1 MLKFTQMTEILR
13 PAGSFDEWD
22 RREGTPGPMG
32 VTWVESLS
40 AWNFALYSRRA
51 TGVTLLL
58 YGPDDPVRPILEQRL
73 NPRLNKSGRIW
84 HCWIPA
90 AGAVAQARH
99 YAYRVEG
106 RHDPG
111 AGYYFDAEK
120 ILLDPFAPAVF
131 FPPAYS
137 RLAAGD
143 PGPND
148 GRAPLGVLPRT
159 TAPRSLTVER
169 PPRPSHDLV
178 VYELHVKGF
187 TARTNSGVR
196 AENRGTFA
204 GLTEKIPYLKKLG
217 VTAVELMPVQQCDPL
232 EGSFWGYM
240 TLNFFSPHQG
250 YAASPTSEGAAEE
263 FRDMVDAFHASN
275 IEVWL
280 DVVYNHTSE
289 AGPDGPVYSY
299 RGIDNQSYYLL
310 TGDRSRYRND
320 TGCGNTLRCDH
331 PVVRSLILESLLF
344 WINHMGVDG
353 FRFDLASVFT
363 RRSDG
368 GTDLEH
374 PSLIADISFL
384 AARHGVRMVA
394 EAWDIES
401 YLLGRA
407 FPGINWRQWNG
418 KYRDDLRD
426 FVRGVSGRVGALM
439 QRLYGSDDLFP
450 DDPENS
456 YRPFQSVNFIT
467 AHDGFC
473 LYDLVAYDHK
483 HNQANGHHNTDGT
496 DDNRSWNCG
505 WEGDVNVPE
514 AVMELRRRQARNF
527 MCLLM
532 LTNGTPMFSAG
543 DEFLATRQGNN
554 NPYNQDNELNYLDW
568 DLLETNKDV
577 FRFVQGMIAFRK
589 AHPSIARSQYWRDD
603 VSWYG
608 TRGPSPDFSPGG
620 QTLAYC
626 LRGASLG
633 DDDIYVMVNS
643 GAHEAYFVIQEG
655 AAREWLLVADTALPS
670 PGDYVEPGQRVR
682 LDSCEY
688 RVGGRSV
695 VVLCRPIRPGRLM
708 PAEAKLKPGSKHP

>member
-1 MLKFTQMTEILR
+1 
-13 PAGSFDEWD
+13 
-22 RREGTPGPMG
+22 MG
-32 VTWVESLS
+32 VTWIGSLR

-58 YGPDDPVRPILEQRL
+58 YTADHVVHPVFEERL
-73 NPRLNKSGRIW
+73 NPRINKSGRIW
-84 HCWIPA
+84 HCWVSADRAKGA
-90 AGAVAQARH
+90 AY

-106 RHDPG
+106 RHDPA
-111 AGYYFDAEK
+111 AGYCFDSEK
-120 ILLDPFAPAVF
+120 ILVDPFAPAVF
-131 FPPAYS
+131 FPQEYD
-137 RLAAGD
+137 RVAAGL

-148 GRAPLGVLPRT
+148 GRAPLGVLPHSV
-159 TAPRSLTVER
+159 PRPVRDIER
-169 PPRPSHDLV
+169 PPRPSHDLI

-187 TARTNSGVR
+187 TARANSGVSPG
-196 AENRGTFA
+196 NPGTFA
-204 GLTEKIPYLKKLG
+204 GLTEKIPYLKQLG
-217 VTAVELMPVQQCDPL
+217 ITAVELMPVHQWDPQ

-250 YAASPTSEGAAEE
+250 YSASKSSEGAAEE
-263 FRDMVDAFHASN
+263 FRIMVEAFHDSGM
-275 IEVWL
+275 EVWL

-289 AGPDGPVYSY
+289 AGSDGPTYSY

-310 TGDRSRYRND
+310 TGDRGRYLDD

-331 PVVRSLILESLLF
+331 PIVRSLILESLSY
-344 WINHMGVDG
+344 WINSMKIDG

-368 GTDLEH
+368 GMDLEH
-374 PSLIADISFL
+374 PSLISDISFL
-384 AARHGVRMVA
+384 GARHGVRMIA

-418 KYRDDLRD
+418 RYRDDVRD
-426 FVRGVSGRVGALM
+426 FVRGVSGCVGALM

-450 DDPENS
+450 DDLENS

-473 LYDLVAYDHK
+473 LYDLVAYNYK
-483 HNQANGHHNTDGT
+483 HNEANGHGNADGT

-505 WEGDVNVPE
+505 WEGDAGAPAEVL
-514 AVMELRRRQARNF
+514 ALRRRQVRNF

-532 LTNGTPMFSAG
+532 LSNGTPMFCAG
-543 DEFLATRQGNN
+543 DEFLTTRRGDN
-554 NPYNQDNELNYLDW
+554 NPYNQDNDINYLDW
-568 DLLETNKDV
+568 DLLQTHHDV

-589 AHPSIARSQYWRDD
+589 SHPSIARSQYWRED

-608 TRGPSPDFSPGG
+608 NRSKYVDFSPGG
-620 QTLAYC
+620 DSVAYC
-626 LRGASLG
+626 LRGGSLN
-633 DDDIYVMVNS
+633 DEDIYVMVNA
-643 GAHEAYFVIQEG
+643 GADEVRFLVQEG
-655 AAREWLLVADTALPS
+655 RASDWLLVADTALRSPADFVEPDERESLPS
-670 PGDYVEPGQRVR
+670 P
-682 LDSCEY
+682 EY

-695 VVLCRPIRPGRLM
+695 VVLCKRATAAPLG
-708 PAEAKLKPGSKHP
+708 

>member
-1 MLKFTQMTEILR
+1 MAESLR
-13 PAGSFDEWD
+13 SSASFDEWD

-32 VTWVESLS
+32 VTWVPSLN

-58 YGPDDPVRPILEQRL
+58 YAADDPLRPIFEERL
-73 NPRLNKSGRIW
+73 NPAINKSGRIW
-84 HCWIPA
+84 HRWVPA
-90 AGAVAQARH
+90 AQAKRAAL

-106 RHDPG
+106 RRDPD
-111 AGYYFDAEK
+111 AGYFFDPQK

-131 FPPAYS
+131 FPPDYNLS
-137 RLAAGD
+137 AAKV

-148 GRAPLGVLPRT
+148 GRAPLGVLPRSVPT
-159 TAPRSLTVER
+159 SGGDVER
-169 PPRPSHDLV
+169 LPRPSHDLI

-187 TARTNSGVR
+187 TARANSGVSSQ
-196 AENRGTFA
+196 NRGTFA
-204 GLTEKIPYLKKLG
+204 GLAEKIPYLKRLG
-217 VTAVELMPVQQCDPL
+217 VTAVELMPVQQCDPQ

-250 YAASPTSEGAAEE
+250 YAASDSSEGAAEE
-263 FRDMVDAFHASN
+263 FRAMVEEFHDHG

-289 AGPDGPVYSY
+289 GGVDGPTYSY

-310 TGDRSRYRND
+310 TGDRGHYRND

-344 WINHMGVDG
+344 WINRMKVDG

-368 GTDLEH
+368 GMDLEH
-374 PSLIADISFL
+374 PSLISDISFL
-384 AARHGVRMVA
+384 AARHGVRMIA

-407 FPGINWRQWNG
+407 FPGLNWRQWNG

-473 LYDLVAYDHK
+473 LYDLVSYDHK
-483 HNQANGHHNTDGT
+483 HNDANGHGNTDGT

-505 WEGDVNVPE
+505 WEGDDGAPDVVL
-514 AVMELRRRQARNF
+514 ALRARQVRNF

-532 LTNGTPMFSAG
+532 LTNGTPMFCAG
-543 DEFLATRQGNN
+543 DEFLATRRGNN
-554 NPYNQDNELNYLDW
+554 NPYNQDNQINYLDW
-568 DLLETNKDV
+568 DLLRINHDV

-589 AHPSIARSQYWRDD
+589 SHPSIARSQYWRED
-603 VSWYG
+603 VAWYG
-608 TRGPSPDFSPGG
+608 ATGKEPDYSPGG

-626 LRGASLG
+626 LHGASLN
-633 DDDIYVMVNS
+633 DDDIYVMVNA
-643 GAHEAYFVIQEG
+643 GAGETRFQIQDG
-655 AAREWLLVADTALPS
+655 SACDWRLVADTSLPS
-670 PGDYVEPGQRVR
+670 PQDFVDAGERQSLTSP
-682 LDSCEY
+682 EY
-688 RVGGRSV
+688 RVDARTV
-695 VVLCRPIRPGRLM
+695 VVLCRRPHER
-708 PAEAKLKPGSKHP
+708 AESREFS

>member
-1 MLKFTQMTEILR
+1 MAVLR
-13 PAGSFDEWD
+13 SSATFDEWD
-22 RREGTPGPMG
+22 RKEGTPGPMG
-32 VTWVESLS
+32 VTWVPSLK

-51 TGVTLLL
+51 NGVTLLL
-58 YGPDDPVRPILEQRL
+58 YAAGDPVCPIFEQRL
-73 NPRLNKSGRIW
+73 HPRINKSGRIW

-90 AGAVAQARH
+90 AQVKGAAF

-106 RHDPG
+106 RHDPA
-111 AGYYFDAEK
+111 AGYCFDSQK

-131 FPPAYS
+131 FPPDYS
-137 RLAAGD
+137 RIAAGV

-148 GRAPLGVLPRT
+148 GRAPLGVLPRS
-159 TAPRSLTVER
+159 APGYLKDVER
-169 PPRPSHDLV
+169 PAKPSHDLI

-187 TARTNSGVR
+187 TARANSGVS
-196 AENRGTFA
+196 AQNRGTFA
-204 GLTEKIPYLKKLG
+204 GLAEKIPYLRSLG
-217 VTAVELMPVQQCDPL
+217 ITAVELMPVQQCDPQ

-240 TLNFFSPHQG
+240 PLNFFSPDQG
-250 YAASPTSEGAAEE
+250 YAASKGSEGAAEE
-263 FRDMVDAFHASN
+263 FRAMVEAFHDN
-275 IEVWL
+275 GIEVWL

-289 AGPDGPVYSY
+289 TDLNGPTYSY

-310 TGDRSRYRND
+310 TGDRRHYRND

-331 PVVRSLILESLLF
+331 PVVRSLILESLYF
-344 WINHMGVDG
+344 WIHRMKVDG

-368 GTDLEH
+368 SLDLDH
-374 PSLIADISFL
+374 PSLISDISFL
-384 AARHGVRMVA
+384 GARHGVRMIA

-450 DDPENS
+450 DDVENS

-473 LYDLVAYDHK
+473 LYDLVSYSYK
-483 HNQANGHHNTDGT
+483 HNEANGHGNTDGT

-505 WEGDVNVPE
+505 WEGDYGAPAEVL
-514 AVMELRRRQARNF
+514 ALRRRQVRNF

-532 LTNGTPMFSAG
+532 LTNGTPMFCAG

-554 NPYNQDNELNYLDW
+554 NPYNQDNEINYLDW
-568 DLLETNKDV
+568 DLLRTNHDI
-577 FRFVQGMIAFRK
+577 FRFVQGMIGFRK
-589 AHPSIARSQYWRDD
+589 AHRSIARSQYWRED
-603 VSWYG
+603 VTWHDA
-608 TRGPSPDFSPGG
+608 DFSPAG

-626 LRGASLG
+626 LRGASLN
-633 DDDIYVMVNS
+633 DDDIYVMVNAGVNEVRFQIRDGS
-643 GAHEAYFVIQEG
+643 ACD
-655 AAREWLLVADTALPS
+655 WLLVADTSLPG
-670 PGDYVEPGQRVR
+670 PLDFVEPGERTALASQDYLVA
-682 LDSCEY
+682 
-688 RVGGRSV
+688 GRSV
-695 VVLCRPIRPGRLM
+695 VVLLRAAI
-708 PAEAKLKPGSKHP
+708 ASA